1 LLGVVGNKRWKI
13 KTKLTGYDYILAVK
27 AYQERCPII
36 CVGELGKENG
46 GFVLK
51 NVRNLRFDESWEH

>member
-1 LLGVVGNKRWKI
+1 LLGVVGDKLRKI
-13 KTKLTGYDYILAVK
+13 KTELRGYDYILAVK

-36 CVGELGKENG
+36 CLGELGKENG

-51 NVRNLRFDESWEH
+51 NVRDLMFDESWEH